1 MFHSR
6 LERSQGRFH
15 AKVVPTIV
23 NNVEN
28 EVKKVVKTTHILGE
42 GHVEHRVAMFYRK
55 ELKYGKLL
63 GAGSFCEAHEL
74 KDITLLKQY
83 ESASKAPDYQTNRK
97 KMAAIARKAKKSPYV
112 VKHLRPSLLK
122 DQKAFIEAA
131 GELIL
136 EAKYLAS
143 MTHPNIIGIHAVA
156 TAGAKAYS
164 DGSHDGYFVVL
175 DALRST
181 LFDDI
186 IQWKVQGAKAK
197 ASLGYRLQVVHDLA
211 TALEYLHGR
220 NLVYRDLKP
229 GNVGFDLNGRVKLFD
244 FGLLAEIPRGGY
256 LTQRSGTLRYMAPDC
271 YLGKYNC
278 KVDVYSVTVI
288 LWEVLTTRH
297 YFDKLE
303 NLAHV
308 KEIMA
313 GNREPLD
320 KTWPSGL
327 RDVMTRS
334 WIGDPNRRLSMRE
347 FRSGLDEEINK
358 LRKAGKHESFPLSQ
372 PTKVTA
378 TRKAAISDFQADA
391 SSLCG
396 VNEMF
401 A

>member
-15 AKVVPTIV
+15 SKVVPTIV
-23 NNVEN
+23 TNVEN
-28 EVKKVVKTTHILGE
+28 EVRKVVKATRILDDNY
-42 GHVEHRVAMFYRK
+42 VEHKVAMFYRK

-63 GAGSFCEAHEL
+63 GSGSFCEAHEL

-83 ESASKAPDYQTNRK
+83 DSASKAPDYQTNRK
-97 KMAAIARKAKKSPYV
+97 RMTAIARKAKKSPYV

-131 GELIL
+131 AELIL
-136 EAKYLAS
+136 EAKYLSA
-143 MTHPNIIGIHAVA
+143 MTHPNIIGIHAVS

-164 DGSHDGYFVVL
+164 DGSHDGYFVVI
-175 DALRST
+175 DALKST

-186 IQWKVQGAKAK
+186 IQWKVQGARTNV
-197 ASLGYRLQVVHDLA
+197 SLGHRLTIVRDLA
-211 TALEYLHGR
+211 SALEYLHER

-229 GNVGFDLNGRVKLFD
+229 GNIGFDLKGQVKLFD
-244 FGLLAEIPRGGY
+244 FGLIAEIPKGGY

-271 YLGKYNC
+271 YLGKYDC

-288 LWEVLTTRH
+288 LWEVLTTQH
-297 YFDKLE
+297 YFDKLQ

-320 KTWPSGL
+320 KTWPSGV
-327 RDVMTRS
+327 RDIMTRG
-334 WIGDPNRRLSMRE
+334 WIGDPNKRLSMRQ
-347 FRSGLDEEINK
+347 FRSGLDGELEK
-358 LRKAGKHESFPLSQ
+358 LRKAGKLESFPLS
-372 PTKVTA
+372 PPSKVTA
-378 TRKAAISDFQADA
+378 TRQAAVSDFQADA
-391 SSLCG
+391 STLCG
-396 VNEMF
+396 INEMF
-401 A
+401 V

>member
-15 AKVVPTIV
+15 SKVVPTIV
-23 NNVEN
+23 TNVEN
-28 EVKKVVKTTHILGE
+28 EVAKGVKETRILGKE
-42 GHVEHRVAMFYRK
+42 NIVHKVAMFYRK

-63 GAGSFCEAHEL
+63 GSGSFCEVHEL

-97 KMAAIARKAKKSPYV
+97 NMTAIARKAKKSPYV

-131 GELIL
+131 SELVL
-136 EAKYLAS
+136 EAKYLAA
-143 MTHPNIIGIHAVA
+143 MKHPNIIGIHAVA
-156 TAGAKAYS
+156 TAGAKAYA
-164 DGSHDGYFVVL
+164 DGSHDGYFVVI

-186 IQWKVQGAKAK
+186 IQWKIQGAKTK
-197 ASLGYRLQVVHDLA
+197 ATLGHRLEIVHDLA
-211 TALEYLHGR
+211 AALEYLHDR

-229 GNVGFDLNGRVKLFD
+229 GNIGFDLHGNVKLFD

-278 KVDVYSVTVI
+278 KVDVYSITVI
-288 LWEVLTTRH
+288 LWEVLTTQH
-297 YFDKLE
+297 FFDKAD
-303 NLAHV
+303 NLTHV
-308 KEIMA
+308 KQIMA

-320 KTWPSGL
+320 KIWPSGL
-327 RDVMTRS
+327 RDVMTKS
-334 WIGDPNRRLSMRE
+334 WIGDPTRRLSMRA
-347 FRSGLDEEINK
+347 FRCGLAGEIDK
-358 LRKAGKHESFPLSQ
+358 LRKAGKYETFHLS
-372 PTKVTA
+372 PPSKV
-378 TRKAAISDFQADA
+378 AASRNAAVADFQADA
-391 SSLCG
+391 STLCG
-396 VNEMF
+396 INEMF
-401 A
+401 V